1 MADMSLNDI
10 IAASNSLRGYINKTP
25 VIESV
30 SLRTKT
36 NKQRVYLKCENLQR
50 TGTYHIRGMLYKVIK
65 LKEEDLAVNNFI
77 IHSAGNSG
85 AALSLAANLYQ
96 GKAHVVVPKSI
107 NSNILKSITHYKGQ
121 YYECEP
127 TSEARNEKIKQL
139 FNELN
144 YSKDKINNTFR
155 VCSIVKPYRDRT
167 LMIGY
172 ATLGLEFLYQ
182 TELKVDCII
191 VPVAGGLLLAGVA
204 LAVKK
209 LKPNCAVYGADV
221 VKNDKIDYHGGFY
234 KTEDKKQETDLDSF
248 KNDVTTNAYNKPG
261 ATTVK
266 DIVKRP
272 RVADSIV
279 SPISPVASEYI
290 NAYVDGIL
298 HVDELQLKKGFRY
311 SYERLKLV
319 VDIHAAT
326 AVAALIEYA
335 DGNNNS
341 AINNKP
347 NPNNNVMNR
356 NNLP

>member
-1 MADMSLNDI
+1 
-10 IAASNSLRGYINKTP
+10 
-25 VIESV
+25 
-30 SLRTKT
+30 
-36 NKQRVYLKCENLQR
+36 
-50 TGTYHIRGMLYKVIK
+50 
-65 LKEEDLAVNNFI
+65 
-77 IHSAGNSG
+77 
-85 AALSLAANLYQ
+85 
-96 GKAHVVVPKSI
+96 
-107 NSNILKSITHYKGQ
+107 
-121 YYECEP
+121 
-127 TSEARNEKIKQL
+127 
-139 FNELN
+139 
-144 YSKDKINNTFR
+144 
-155 VCSIVKPYRDRT
+155 
-167 LMIGY
+167 MIGY

-335 DGNNNS
+335 DGQQQFGHQQQ
-341 AINNKP
+341 P
-347 NPNNNVMNR
+347 Q
-356 NNLP
+356 